1 MWQAAAG
8 QETAL
13 ASTEDRMLPKM
24 DKRDQ
29 GKLTGKPCKE
39 RIKKSFII
47 PASQKSLSVIL
58 GQKAEDDALKLQ
70 GKFYE
75 ILQQP
80 TMSVFIQSWKLLV
93 CISYSG
99 SKYCKYSFSGV

>member
-58 GQKAEDDALKLQ
+58 GQNVED
-70 GKFYE
+70 
-75 ILQQP
+75 
-80 TMSVFIQSWKLLV
+80 
-93 CISYSG
+93 
-99 SKYCKYSFSGV
+99 